1 MFQNCILFA
10 IGIPEGM
17 YRTFDMS
24 QFRGPREPCIFSG
37 VIVIMIPIVGNDEA
51 RTPLKQ
57 AFQARPLLVLTMVSF
72 ALCMSVG
79 CNTAN
84 SFRYDFEGKPQPGHY
99 GQNSA
104 LERLTYA
111 QHAPRVSQQ
120 KTNQPTGMIP
130 NNRPEYSLP
139 VVQANDPP
147 EIVELAGLLNETER
161 FPDEEK
167 EELLERLRQES
178 PVMRASMIANL
189 RATLRSTESKKYPAD
204 DNANPI
210 MQVTYQSPAEDMMT
224 QEPPR
229 RLINFADSNGKNTVE
244 RNAWEQSGMI
254 RQVSDTA
261 PGNQSSVRINRL
273 QSELAPPPRLS
284 DDGDDWVEDE
294 SEISEP
300 RHHAADL
307 PPRMAQS
314 LSDASRESNREDNAG
329 IETRKPQTRIGFA
342 DPTSTGRP
350 TGSNTSEV
358 VSRANRTNVTSITTP
373 SVATETISRFV
384 PNTTSFA
391 ISEALPENLETSVEG
406 RQMRDD
412 DYDAVADDNGTEAY
426 RRSMQESTPEQH
438 VRIASAQHR
447 PEKWDET
454 LRHVINSLDLQTAGQ
469 GTPSHN
475 EQLQAEINQRI
486 LHLVLGNQRDAIR
499 PIDGLSAELQE
510 FWRNELLGLST
521 MLDDASI
528 PDDSHRFAVAQH
540 HLQSANLHLQSLC
553 PVRIKN
559 INFIN
564 QCDGFGVYETAKNE
578 FRQGEP
584 IFVYAEIDNL
594 ICREQENGYHTQVSS
609 SYEIVDVLGNKVANG
624 EFSKTGKYTQSRI
637 RDAFLLWRVD
647 LPENV
652 MSGKYF
658 LRISVSDLNHPNH
671 QVDQQSLELN
681 MLVPLRNN

>member
-1 MFQNCILFA
+1 MFQNYILFVT
-10 IGIPEGM
+10 GIPEGM

-24 QFRGPREPCIFSG
+24 QFRGHREPCIFSG
-37 VIVIMIPIVGNDEA
+37 VIVIMLPIFGNDEA

-57 AFQARPLLVLTMVSF
+57 TFQARSLLVLTMMSF
-72 ALCMSVG
+72 TLCMPVG
-79 CNTAN
+79 CHTATP
-84 SFRYDFEGKPQPGHY
+84 FRNDFEGNSQSEQFS
-99 GQNSA
+99 QNSA

-111 QHAPRVSQQ
+111 QHTPRILPKNS
-120 KTNQPTGMIP
+120 NQPTGMMP
-130 NNRPEYSLP
+130 NNRPGYRLP
-139 VVQANDPP
+139 STQTNDPP
-147 EIVELAGLLNETER
+147 EIVEIAGLLNETQR

-167 EELLERLRQES
+167 VELLERLRQES
-178 PVMRASMIANL
+178 PMMRASMIANL
-189 RATLRSTESKKYPAD
+189 RATLRPTESKKYPAD

-210 MQVTYQSPAEDMMT
+210 MQVAYQSSAEDMMT

-229 RLINFADSNGKNTVE
+229 RLPHFADSDGQNTIE
-244 RNAWEQSGMI
+244 HNTGEQPGMI
-254 RQVSDTA
+254 RQVSDTVS
-261 PGNQSSVRINRL
+261 GNQSSVRISRL

-284 DDGDDWVEDE
+284 TDDRAPNWINDE
-294 SEISEP
+294 SETPEP

-307 PPRMAQS
+307 PPNVARS
-314 LSDASRESNREDNAG
+314 LVDTSRENNAG
-329 IETRKPQTRIGFA
+329 IETWKPQTRIGFA

-350 TGSNTSEV
+350 VGRNTSEI
-358 VSRANRTNVTSITTP
+358 AP
-373 SVATETISRFV
+373 SVASETISRFA

-391 ISEALPENLETSVEG
+391 ISEALPEKFEATVDNSTEVYD
-406 RQMRDD
+406 RD
-412 DYDAVADDNGTEAY
+412 
-426 RRSMQESTPEQH
+426 MQDSIPVQP

-447 PEKWDET
+447 AENWDET
-454 LRHVINSLDLQTAGQ
+454 LLSVINSLNIQTSGQ
-469 GTPSHN
+469 GTLNHD
-475 EQLQAEINQRI
+475 EQLQIEINQRI

-540 HLQSANLHLQSLC
+540 HLQSANLHLQTLC
-553 PVRIKN
+553 PIRIKN

-609 SYEIVDVLGNKVANG
+609 SYEIIDVLGNKVANG

-647 LPENV
+647 LPENI

-681 MLVPLRNN
+681 MLAPLHNN